1 VTEVDPRW
9 YDGFFEA
16 EWLDYL
22 SLPSDADIT
31 VRQVDFL
38 VERLGLESGAS
49 VLDVACGRGRHS
61 VELARR
67 GFRVTGID
75 LSPRSL
81 ELARTAATE
90 AAVEVEFRRL
100 DMRELDYERAFEG
113 VINLFTSFGFFEE
126 DEEND
131 RVLSG
136 IERALR
142 PGGRFLIDTINP
154 IALARV
160 FQERNWREFE
170 DGTVFTEHRWQDQLT
185 GRGGATW
192 TFIRPD
198 GSRAVLDHSVRFY
211 APWEL
216 RLALERAGLVVE
228 GAWASFDGSELGVGT
243 GTRTILL
250 AQKPT

>member
-1 VTEVDPRW
+1 VTDVDPRW

-22 SLPSDADIT
+22 SLPSDPEVT

-38 VERLGLESGAS
+38 LEQLGLASGAS

-61 VELARR
+61 VELAQR

-81 ELARTAATE
+81 ELARAA
-90 AAVEVEFRRL
+90 AADAGVEVEFRGL
-100 DMRELDYERAFEG
+100 DMRELDYDG
-113 VINLFTSFGFFEE
+113 VFDGAINVFTSFGYFEE

-131 RVLSG
+131 RVLHG
-136 IERALR
+136 IARALR
-142 PGGRFLIDTINP
+142 PAGRFLIDTINP

-160 FQERNWREFE
+160 FQDHDWKEFD
-170 DGTVFTEHRWQDQLT
+170 DGSVMMEHRWQDQLA
-185 GRGGATW
+185 GRGGGMW
-192 TFIRPD
+192 TFIHPD
-198 GSRAVLDHSVRFY
+198 GSRSVLEHSVRLY

-216 RLALERAGLVVE
+216 RILLERCGLTVKRAY
-228 GAWASFDGSELGVGT
+228 GTSDGTDLGE

-250 AQKPT
+250 AQKSE